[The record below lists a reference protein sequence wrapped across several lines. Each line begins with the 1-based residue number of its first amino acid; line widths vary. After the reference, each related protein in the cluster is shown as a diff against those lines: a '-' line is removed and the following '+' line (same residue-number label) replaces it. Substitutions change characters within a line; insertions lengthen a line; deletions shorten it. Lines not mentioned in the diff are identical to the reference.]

1 MKQQWWQWIV
11 LLLIALFPIT
21 VGKIAPYYN
30 TVMILIGIYIILAVS
45 LDLLMGSAG
54 QISVGHAAFYAI
66 GAYTSGI
73 LTTKYAVPPLA
84 ALICSLLACNIVA
97 WGIGYAVLRLKGYYL
112 AMATLGLNAVIVTL
126 ITGLGSLTG
135 GANGLLNI
143 PKFSIFGFVFN
154 DHLKYYYF
162 VWIMVVITVICT
174 LALTRRPFGRILVA
188 IHSDEEAAGTLG
200 IDAAMYKLHIF
211 VVSSTFA
218 GLAGS
223 LFAHYLGF
231 IAPSDFDI
239 GTSIALIVMVSLG
252 GAGTVYGAALGA
264 MFMKL
269 LPELTYRFKDYEL
282 LLSGVILV
290 AVLIFLPKGILG
302 LITSITGRWS
312 RTEPARQVNS

>member
-1 MKQQWWQWIV
+1 MRQRWWQWII
-11 LLLIALFPIT
+11 LLFIIAFPLT

-30 TVMILIGIYIILAVS
+30 TVLILIGIYVILAVS

-73 LTTKYAVPPLA
+73 LTTKYGVPPLV
-84 ALICSLLACNIVA
+84 ALLCSLIASSLVA

-112 AMATLGLNAVIVTL
+112 AMATLGLNAVVVTL

-143 PKFSIFGFVFN
+143 PKFSILGFAFS
-154 DHLKYYYF
+154 DHLRYYYL
-162 VWIMVVITVICT
+162 VWSMVVLTVICT
-174 LALTRRPFGRILVA
+174 LALTKRPFGRILVA

-200 IDAAMYKLHIF
+200 IDASRYKLHIF

-239 GTSIALIVMVSLG
+239 GTSIALIVMISLG
-252 GAGTVYGAALGA
+252 GAGTVYGAVLGA
-264 MFMKL
+264 VFMKL
-269 LPELTYRFKDYEL
+269 LPEITFRFKDYEL

-290 AVLIFLPKGILG
+290 VILIFLPRGIFG
-302 LITSITGRWS
+302 LVHSARNRWGR
-312 RTEPARQVNS
+312 REPTKLVQS